1 MLHNTFEFSSP
12 KVQKSS
18 EKDEEDGQ
26 NNSDILVVF
35 RYSIASNGCNIHRN
49 VMERN
54 ENEQQFSRLVR
65 EQKSTIYTV
74 CYMFSKD
81 EDEVAE
87 LFQETL
93 VNLWNGFG
101 SFEGR
106 SDIRT
111 WVYRVALNTCLSAD
125 RKKKR
130 RKTVPLTMNVNLFDD
145 TDADSRQVQM
155 LRRRIS
161 RLAPFDRAIVLL
173 WLENMSY
180 EEIGLVVGIS
190 TKNVSVRLYRIKE
203 QLKNMSND

>member
-1 MLHNTFEFSSP
+1 
-12 KVQKSS
+12 
-18 EKDEEDGQ
+18 
-26 NNSDILVVF
+26 
-35 RYSIASNGCNIHRN
+35 
-49 VMERN
+49 MERN